1 MEGDKLSCFV
11 GYSVQPITQN
21 LNLFTFKSL
30 KSHNSNEKFLNNALE
45 KINKMANT
53 YLISERNKAII
64 SDSMFKG

>member
-30 KSHNSNEKFLNNALE
+30 KPHNSNEKFSNNALE
-45 KINKMANT
+45 KIN
-53 YLISERNKAII
+53 
-64 SDSMFKG
+64 